1 MVGAWKINVSANMPE
16 KVATAVSK
24 LTEEM
29 LGTEYMPICYLG
41 SQIANGINHA
51 VLAEQTVV
59 TGKDTD
65 NIVLLVFNEKPD
77 DIVASLVA
85 IERIVLG
92 GTGMGGVKVD
102 IEYPKMFDANTKGI
116 WDEALA
122 ELVGANIKPIAL
134 VATQMVNGADYVFAA
149 AICTIESDQ
158 AYDVAIVTINNRTKT
173 AHIIG
178 ILDSRFENS
187 LSYAFTWLTRSPKAE

>member
-1 MVGAWKINVSANMPE
+1 MVGAWKINVSTNMPE
-16 KVATAVSK
+16 KVATAVVGMSGD
-24 LTEEM
+24 L
-29 LGTEYMPICYLG
+29 LGAEYVPICYLG
-41 SQIANGINHA
+41 SQVANGINHA
-51 VLAEQTVV
+51 VLAEQIVLS
-59 TGKDTD
+59 GKDTK
-65 NIVLLVFNEKPD
+65 NIVLLVFNEKPN
-77 DIVASLVA
+77 DIVATCVG

-92 GTGMGGVKVD
+92 GTGMGGVKVAF
-102 IEYPKMFDANTKGI
+102 EYPDMFDADIKAI

-134 VATQMVNGADYVFAA
+134 VATQMVNGEDYVFVAE
-149 AICTIESDQ
+149 IRTIESDQ

-187 LSYAFTWLTRSPKAE
+187 LSYAFTWLTRSPKTE

>member
-1 MVGAWKINVSANMPE
+1 MVGAWKINVSMNLPE
-16 KVATAVSK
+16 PVATAIFSLSSELV
-24 LTEEM
+24 
-29 LGTEYMPICYLG
+29 GAEYVPICYLG

-51 VLAEQTVV
+51 VLAEQTVLS
-59 TGKDTD
+59 GKDTK
-65 NIVLLVFNEKPD
+65 NIVLLVFNEKPN
-77 DIVASLVA
+77 DIAATCVA

-92 GTGMGGVKVD
+92 GIGMGGVKVTF
-102 IEYPKMFDANTKGI
+102 EYPEMFDENTKAI
-116 WDEALA
+116 WDETLA

-134 VATQMVNGADYVFAA
+134 VATQMVNGEDYVFVAE
-149 AICTIESDQ
+149 IRTIESDQ